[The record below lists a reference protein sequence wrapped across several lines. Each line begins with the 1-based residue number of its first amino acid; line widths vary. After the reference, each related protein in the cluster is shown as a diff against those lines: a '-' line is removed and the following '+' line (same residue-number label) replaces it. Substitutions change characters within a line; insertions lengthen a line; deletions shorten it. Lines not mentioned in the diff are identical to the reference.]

1 MEFRGVLHGERPCMA
16 AYRMGRIAKKGGNG
30 MESRHWEDLESRLR
44 RDRERIGIALADER
58 WVREAF
64 RAWTHHLRCDG
75 GTLSHDHEDALAV
88 GMGVSL
94 AIRDALI
101 VSLVSGPEGC
111 DERRMVAFASRP
123 HDPPNVRVMY
133 RILRRAF
140 DDEDA
145 VLDVDRCRRGLVMID
160 GIMSRVP
167 GRLRAQ
173 PMALSG
179 YIHWWMGEK
188 RGLGLARAALA
199 IDGTCSL
206 AAIVTSAYDR
216 DIFPANAVARSTGR
230 TG

>member
-1 MEFRGVLHGERPCMA
+1 
-16 AYRMGRIAKKGGNG
+16 

-179 YIHWWMGEK
+179 YIHW
-188 RGLGLARAALA
+188 
-199 IDGTCSL
+199 
-206 AAIVTSAYDR
+206 
-216 DIFPANAVARSTGR
+216 
-230 TG
+230 